1 MNSNKLMINLVA
13 LVKVL
18 EDFQDLKDF
27 MINSDRVDKLEDSSH
42 SVTFLMNSRSS
53 SVEPKEEAKEAHEV
67 DSLDKEEKIL

>member
-53 SVEPKEEAKEAHEV
+53 SVEPKVHN
-67 DSLDKEEKIL
+67 